1 MIWSMSRA
9 QLTDA
14 EAMALSNVVDWWIPS
29 VRGAGPMRSLGEAI
43 LWAAA
48 QSETDKITLF
58 RPPGGDATSIWIFP
72 EQVRRLCA
80 LFQGLVL
87 GGVGAGTSDAVVKS

>member
-1 MIWSMSRA
+1 MSRA

-43 LWAAA
+43 LWAAT
-48 QSETDKITLF
+48 QSEAEKITLF
-58 RPPGGDATSIWIFP
+58 RPPGGGAASTWIFP
-72 EQVRRLCA
+72 DQVRRLCA
-80 LFQGLVL
+80 SFEGVCLAL
-87 GGVGAGTSDAVVKS
+87 GGVGAGAEPSAALKA